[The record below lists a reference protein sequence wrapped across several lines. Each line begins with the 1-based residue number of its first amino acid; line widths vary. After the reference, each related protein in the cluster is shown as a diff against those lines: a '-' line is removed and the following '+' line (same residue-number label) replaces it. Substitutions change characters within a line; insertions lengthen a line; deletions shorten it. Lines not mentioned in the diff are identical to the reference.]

1 MKKLFKIGGYVI
13 AALFLVVVGAVAYI
27 MTQFPKETEV
37 TELKIVP
44 TEEMVARG
52 KYLANTTFGC
62 IDCHSARD
70 IEKFNMPLVPGTEGM
85 GGMDIGEGAGYI
97 PAKNITPDIETG
109 IGGWTDGEL
118 FRAITTG
125 ISKDGSHLAP
135 NMPYM
140 MFGKADST
148 DIIAIIAYLR
158 TLKPIHNKIPER
170 EVDFP
175 LSLIFRTLP
184 DDANLKP
191 LDKSNPLAVG
201 EYMSQSCFACHT
213 PREGPE
219 FKMDELMSGGSEFH
233 MPDGSTVR
241 SANITSDNETG
252 IGTWSKEMF
261 IKRFKDAV
269 DPKTHVPVKQ
279 GEFNTPMPWTFFGN
293 LTEEDL
299 GAIYDYLRTVPPK
312 KKKVEKFTPST
323 MPPTTR
329 K

>member
-1 MKKLFKIGGYVI
+1 MKTLFKIGGYVI
-13 AALFLVVVGAVAYI
+13 AAIFLIVVGAVAYV

-44 TEEMVARG
+44 TEEMVERG

-62 IDCHSARD
+62 IDCHSMRD
-70 IEKFNMPLVPGTEGM
+70 PEKMNMPLVPGTEGM
-85 GGMDIGEGAGYI
+85 GGMDIGEGAGFI

-109 IGGWTDGEL
+109 VGGWTDGEL

-158 TLKPIHNKIPER
+158 TLQPIHNKIPER
-170 EVDFP
+170 SVDFP
-175 LSLIFRTLP
+175 LSLIFRVLP
-184 DDANLKP
+184 EDANMKP
-191 LDKSNPLAVG
+191 LDKNDPMAVG
-201 EYMSQSCFACHT
+201 QYMSQACFACHT
-213 PREGPE
+213 PRDGAE
-219 FKMDELMSGGSEFH
+219 FNIEEMMAGGSEFP
-233 MPDGSTVR
+233 MPFGTVR
-241 SANITSDNETG
+241 SSNITPDNEMG
-252 IGTWSKEMF
+252 IGLWTKEMF
-261 IKRFKDAV
+261 IKRFKDAA
-269 DPKTHVPVKQ
+269 DPKNHTPVKP
-279 GEFNTPMPWTFFGN
+279 GEFNSPMPWTFFGN

-299 GAIYDYLRTVPPK
+299 GAIYDYLRSVPPN
-312 KKKVEKFTPST
+312 KKKVEKFTPGS